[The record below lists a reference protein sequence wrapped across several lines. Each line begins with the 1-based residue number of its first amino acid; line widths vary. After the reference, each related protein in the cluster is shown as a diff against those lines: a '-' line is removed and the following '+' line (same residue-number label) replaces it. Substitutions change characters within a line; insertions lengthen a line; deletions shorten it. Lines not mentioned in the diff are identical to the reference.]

1 MHTLN
6 IPRRLSDTELF
17 MNNEKGLCVRDLI
30 LFGSQD
36 PDSPAIE
43 SPGYQPLTYRDL
55 REQITYVVRSLN
67 ALGFRPNDRIAVIM
81 PNGPHAAVAILAV
94 MAGFT
99 VVPLNSQNK
108 EPEYN
113 SVFSHLGIKAVLMQK
128 GEYTAAIAV
137 AEAQKIRVIEISCS
151 QETAGVFTFF
161 PEVDA
166 RGTEAIYTT
175 PQDIAAI
182 KLTSGTTAKPKA
194 VLTTQ
199 KRFFAGMHM
208 LNTFSGLNKTD
219 KNLHFLSLD
228 TGFGYEPPLGGTLLV
243 GGSLVCLR
251 DFIPSEF
258 LNLLSTWRP
267 TYYWG
272 GPAHHQAILQELKKV
287 PQDQRGNHSLRM
299 IISGSAAISPAVIQ
313 ELETLLGVRVIDI
326 YVMSE
331 AYISMNNPGKQ
342 GSTGIPFISELEIRD
357 DADHALPRGQAGE
370 VVVRGELV
378 FDGYLN
384 APDENAAAFRD
395 GWFRTGDLGYL
406 DNEGYLFLTGR
417 KKEMINKGG
426 RKIAPA
432 EIDAVLLSHPGVSD
446 AMAFRIPDPVL
457 GEEIAAMAVRRDA
470 KISDENLQQYCLD
483 RLIQFKV
490 PRKFFFV
497 DEIPKNALGK
507 PLRDEGTKKFGDAAV
522 SGNGANG
529 PVVGDILVKPS
540 TTEETLL
547 QLWKGILDLSAITVT
562 DDFFRCG
569 GNSLTAIELLI
580 KIQREF
586 HISLPPDTIYRSPTI
601 QEQDALIRQKTEGK
615 KEYHPLIVPLR
626 EGGSLPPLFCI
637 HPLGGWMD
645 HYLKILPAIDNS
657 RPVFGIRGRGL
668 EPGEE
673 LPGTVEATAKEQVD
687 AIRTVQKTGPYHLM
701 GFSNG
706 GIIAF
711 ELACQLQELG
721 EKTAFLGIIDV
732 SAPAT
737 EVRYI
742 KTLAATLFP
751 GRILGKIPAFFERSL
766 KAHPDSWYYQ
776 WIMKAI
782 QMVFHGVLFR
792 STAKSLPE
800 SVTVVHSAI
809 NLKEESLAPYPTGS
823 HANMKVQLNASHMYL
838 PHMFNGDLVL
848 FSTGPDPILF
858 PGDITRGWGSRITGK
873 CDVIAVPGN
882 HSNLFDEPY
891 LSVLNEKIRET
902 LGAYR

>member
-1 MHTLN
+1 
-6 IPRRLSDTELF
+6 
-17 MNNEKGLCVRDLI
+17 MNNEKGQCVRDLI

-43 SPGYQPLTYRDL
+43 SPGYLPLTYREL
-55 REQITYVVRSLN
+55 RKQIAYVVRSMN
-67 ALGFRPNDRIAVIM
+67 ARGFRPNDRIAVIM
-81 PNGPHAAVAILAV
+81 PNGPHTAVAILAV

-99 VVPLNSQNK
+99 VVPLNYQNK
-108 EPEYN
+108 EPEYD
-113 SVFSHLGIKAVLMQK
+113 SVFSHLGIKAVLVQK
-128 GEYTAAIAV
+128 GEHSAAIAV
-137 AEAQKIRVIEISCS
+137 AEAQKIRIIEVSCS

-161 PEVDA
+161 PEMDT
-166 RGTEAIYTT
+166 RGTQAIYAT
-175 PQDIAAI
+175 PEDIAAI
-182 KLTSGTTAKPKA
+182 KLTSGTSAKPKA
-194 VLTTQ
+194 VPTRQ
-199 KRFFAGMHM
+199 KRFFAGMQK
-208 LNTFSGLNKTD
+208 LNAASGISTTD

-228 TGFGYEPPLGGTLLV
+228 TGFGYETPLGGTLLT
-243 GGSLVCLR
+243 GGTLVFLREFVPSDFLSLIR
-251 DFIPSEF
+251 
-258 LNLLSTWRP
+258 TWRP

-272 GPAHHQAILQELKKV
+272 GPAHHQAILQELKKT
-287 PQDQRGNHSLRM
+287 PQDQRANHSLRM
-299 IISGSAAISPAVIQ
+299 IISGSAAIRPAIIQ
-313 ELETLLGVRVIDI
+313 ELEALLGVRVIDI

-331 AYISMNNPGKQ
+331 AYISMNNPGKP
-342 GSTGIPFISELEIRD
+342 GSVGIPFISELEIRD
-357 DADHALPRGQAGE
+357 ENGHALPGGQAGE

-384 APDENAAAFRD
+384 APEENAAAFRD

-406 DNEGYLFLTGR
+406 DDEGYLFLTGR

-432 EIDAVLLSHPGVSD
+432 EIDAVLLSYPGISD
-446 AMAFRIPDPVL
+446 AMVFRIPDPTL
-457 GEEIAAMAVRRDA
+457 GEEIAAMVVRTDKQVSEEDLR
-470 KISDENLQQYCLD
+470 QYCLD
-483 RLIQFKV
+483 HLVQFKV
-490 PRKFFFV
+490 PQKVFFV
-497 DEIPKNALGK
+497 DEIPKNGLGK
-507 PLRDEGTKKFGDAAV
+507 PLRDEGSQKFSDIAV
-522 SGNGANG
+522 SENGRKGSMGENI
-529 PVVGDILVKPS
+529 VITPS

-547 QLWKGILDLSAITVT
+547 QLWKGILEMSDITIT

-569 GNSLTAIELLI
+569 GNSLSAIELLI

-586 HISLPPDTIYRSPTI
+586 HLNLPPDTIYRYPTI
-601 QEQDALIRQKTEGK
+601 KELAVIIRQKTNVK

-645 HYLKILPAIDNS
+645 HYLKILPAVDNS

-673 LPGTVEATAKEQVD
+673 LPRTVEATAKEQVD
-687 AIRTVQKTGPYHLM
+687 AVRTVQKTGPYHLM

-706 GIIAF
+706 GIIAY

-721 EKTAFLGIIDV
+721 EMTVFLGIIDV

-737 EVRYI
+737 EVRYV
-742 KTLAATLFP
+742 KTLATKLFP
-751 GRILGKIPAFFERSL
+751 GQVLGKIPAFFERSL
-766 KAHPDSWYYQ
+766 KAYPDSWIYK

-792 STAKSLPE
+792 SPAKSLPE
-800 SVTVVHSAI
+800 SVGGVHSSI
-809 NLKEESLAPYPTGS
+809 NLKEESLAHYPAES
-823 HANMKVQLNASHMYL
+823 RPNMKVQLNASHMYL
-838 PHMFNGDLVL
+838 PHTFDGDLVL

-858 PGDITRGWGSRITGK
+858 PGDMTRGWGSRITGK
-873 CDVIAVPGN
+873 CEVITVPGD

-891 LSVLNEKIRET
+891 LSVLTEKIRET